1 MVAFEWE
8 GKMGR
13 AEAAALRRL
22 GDGLDGGERVEI
34 EDAGWELFL
43 EVGDHVELEI
53 EVESDGPETEVEI
66 ELSWSTRD
74 GGACEAGGGAG
85 AVASGRA
92 RDGAETDAGADAGGD
107 EDANA
112 DTLESEDSE
121 PTSELDPDG
130 RVGAGRRT
138 LSGGRMRRLSSGRV
152 RASLSRVP
160 ARAPGPRSGALR
172 ARA

>member
-1 MVAFEWE
+1 MAGRVPVWCPPAWDMVAFEWE

-13 AEAAALRRL
+13 AEAAAALRRL

-43 EVGDHVELEI
+43 EVDDHVELEI
-53 EVESDGPETEVEI
+53 EVEIDGPETEVEI

-85 AVASGRA
+85 AVASDRA
-92 RDGAETDAGADAGGD
+92 RDGAETGAGADAGGD

-121 PTSELDPDG
+121 PTSELDPTAESAQ
-130 RVGAGRRT
+130 GAG
-138 LSGGRMRRLSSGRV
+138 
-152 RASLSRVP
+152 P
-160 ARAPGPRSGALR
+160 
-172 ARA
+172 

>member
-1 MVAFEWE
+1 MAGRVPVWCPPAWDMVAFEWE

-13 AEAAALRRL
+13 AEAAALLRQL
-22 GDGLDGGERVEI
+22 ADGLDGGERVEI
-34 EDAGWELFL
+34 EHAGWELGL

-53 EVESDGPETEVEI
+53 DGPGTEVEI

-85 AVASGRA
+85 AVASDRA
-92 RDGAETDAGADAGGD
+92 RDGAETGAGADAGGD

-121 PTSELDPDG
+121 PTSELDPTAESAQ
-130 RVGAGRRT
+130 GAG
-138 LSGGRMRRLSSGRV
+138 
-152 RASLSRVP
+152 P
-160 ARAPGPRSGALR
+160 
-172 ARA
+172 